1 MIISL
6 RLEKDTGNMVKVIK
20 MPRNVIE
27 VLVALSI
34 ISSSFDIF
42 LVINLFGFNFRFT
55 QLVMIPVI
63 LSWVAGCLHK
73 GEISFPKGMPILLLW
88 TVIQTFFSLRS
99 PNLKNAVGYDLWLI
113 FDVLVIFAIYYYC
126 GEAFDKKRLMRIYI
140 NSFEF
145 VSIIGLLQFILY
157 FFGINF
163 YVTQTWGPRLA
174 RINGFSYEP
183 SYYATY
189 LIMGFILSSYLLF
202 YKDETCFKYKEL
214 RRKQL
219 IISMALFLSSSRMG
233 WLMMAIWFTFEIIME
248 LKLMKTNKVSKLL
261 AIVLFGGIFVIMY
274 GYILSHFDLTFLFN
288 GLGFFGTS
296 SHSSSARI
304 NGLMLSF
311 KIFSDSPFVGY
322 GLGGIDPITAKYMGV
337 TYSTLDNGYS
347 TSIIGDLLIASGGLA
362 VFIIIAYFCIMIRNS
377 SCKMQ
382 IQKALS
388 AALVFELMIL
398 CFNQN
403 ILRPYFWMHLAI
415 MSAFYKPD
423 RIPLRTALKI

>member
-1 MIISL
+1 MI
-6 RLEKDTGNMVKVIK
+6 KVIK

-63 LSWVAGCLHK
+63 LIWVAGCLNK
-73 GEISFPKGMPILLLW
+73 GEISFPKGMPVLLLW
-88 TVIQTFFSLRS
+88 TVIQTFFSFRS
-99 PNLKNAVGYDLWLI
+99 PSIKNAVGYDLWLI
-113 FDVLVIFAIYYYC
+113 FDVMMIFAIHYYC
-126 GEAFDKKRLMRIYI
+126 DKAFDKKRLMRIYI

-183 SYYATY
+183 SFYATY

-219 IISMALFLSSSRMG
+219 IISLALFLSSSRMG
-233 WLMMAIWFTFEIIME
+233 WLMMAIWFALETIME
-248 LKLMKTNKVSKLL
+248 LKCLMKTNKVLKKRVWFILL
-261 AIVLFGGIFVIMY
+261 VIVLLGGILVIMY
-274 GYILSHFDLTFLFN
+274 GYVLSHFDLTFLFN

-311 KIFSDSPFVGY
+311 KIFNDSPFAGY
-322 GLGGIDPITAKYMGV
+322 GLGGVDPITAKYMGV
-337 TYSTLDNGYS
+337 TYSTLNNGYS

-362 VFIIIAYFCIMIRNS
+362 VFIIIVYFCIMIRNS
-377 SCKMQ
+377 SCRMR

-388 AALVFELMIL
+388 AALVFELIIL

-403 ILRPYFWMHLAI
+403 ILRPYFWMHLAV

-423 RIPLRTALKI
+423 RMPLRTVLKLQKKYL